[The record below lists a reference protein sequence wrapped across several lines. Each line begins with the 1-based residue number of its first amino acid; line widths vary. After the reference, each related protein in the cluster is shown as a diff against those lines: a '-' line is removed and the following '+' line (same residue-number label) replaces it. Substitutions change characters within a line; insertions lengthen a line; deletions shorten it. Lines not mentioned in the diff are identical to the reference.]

1 MNIPKD
7 IQSLIPESHR
17 DLIEAVPRGFPKS
30 AVIAALLMGAL
41 VGSLW
46 TYVVPKWLAVALLA
60 VLFVVHLLYKRHSD
74 KSFDERLAALE
85 KRGLRWHTEE
95 ESCELKT

>member
-1 MNIPKD
+1 MNIRKD

-30 AVIAALLMGAL
+30 AVSAALLMGAL

-46 TYVVPKWLAVALLA
+46 TYVVPQWLAVTLLA
-60 VLFVVHLLYKRHSD
+60 ILFVAHLLYKRRSD
-74 KSFDERLAALE
+74 KLFDERLAALE
-85 KRGLRWHTEE
+85 TRGLRWETDER
-95 ESCELKT
+95 LTK